1 MPPKARKRRK
11 KDSLPQEKKPKSSSH
26 RVKQENVEQTDIRT
40 CVTNESDSDN
50 KSELLTDVIFSDE
63 STFEVDTLEGVH
75 DVQDDPEGDDEDSG
89 KVVVVMRN
97 KTSSEKEKARQARLK
112 QLAEYNKR
120 EATLA
125 RKERYNRRC
134 VVVVL
139 LCAFNLLKMPLMHF
153 VCYYS
158 TQFTT

>member
-11 KDSLPQEKKPKSSSH
+11 KDSLPQEKKPKSSSN
-26 RVKQENVEQTDIRT
+26 RGKQERVEQTDVRT
-40 CVTNESDSDN
+40 CETNESGSND
-50 KSELLTDVIFSDE
+50 KSQLLSDVICSDE
-63 STFEVDTLEGVH
+63 LTFEVDTLKGVH
-75 DVQDDPEGDDEDSG
+75 NVQDDPEGDEEDSG

-120 EATLA
+120 EASLA

-134 VVVVL
+134 VVIDL
-139 LCAFNLLKMPLMHF
+139 L
-153 VCYYS
+153 
-158 TQFTT
+158 